1 MSVRRRVLIGL
12 ILFLALFGLIVSIPI
27 ACLSRRAPPP
37 TPVVLRFD
45 VPSQINECELP
56 GRSFPFAAL
65 RGTNPTLFEIERA
78 IRHAAVDDD
87 VRALVLHIDG
97 IDWGWAK
104 IAEMREAVRAFRRTG
119 KPVYADLSAGG
130 EREYL
135 LASAAG
141 RICSPPPRCSSA
153 ARSTSSGSS
162 RTSAMPGSTNPR
174 SSRTRATTCPRRRAR
189 RSTRCSTMTTGSWS
203 TRSRR
208 PAT

>member
-119 KPVYADLSAGG
+119 KPVYADLSAG
-130 EREYL
+130 
-135 LASAAG
+135 
-141 RICSPPPRCSSA
+141 SPPPRCSSA
-153 ARSTSSGSS
+153 APSTSSGSS